1 MRKLV
6 ILILCIAGLSAC
18 SKKKPEV
25 IEPSVVETISA
36 TTIENDKKEAAIAV
50 NKDNKECILN
60 ETPQVTKEKM
70 FDSIL
75 ANYRGKVVLVDFWAT
90 WCGPCM
96 TAMKSMLPM
105 KGEMKGKD
113 VVFLYLTGE
122 TSPLDKFNQAYSTI
136 TGEHYYVSGEQWNYW
151 MKTYEIPG
159 IPTYMIYDRQG
170 KLISRH
176 LGFPGV
182 DEIRKSIA
190 KGL

>member
-1 MRKLV
+1 MKKLV
-6 ILILCIAGLSAC
+6 VLTLCIT
-18 SKKKPEV
+18 
-25 IEPSVVETISA
+25 VVLGCNQKRSESETIR
-36 TTIENDKKEAAIAV
+36 TTENDKMGAAIDA
-50 NKDNKECILN
+50 NKDSKEYVLN
-60 ETPQVTKEKM
+60 ELPPMISQEKM
-70 FDSIL
+70 FEAIL
-75 ANYRGKVVLVDFWAT
+75 AKYKGKVVLVDFWAT

-96 TAMKSMLPM
+96 TAMKSMLPT
-105 KGEMKGKD
+105 KEEMKGKD

-122 TSPLDKFNQAYSTI
+122 TSPLDKFNQAYPTI
-136 TGEHYYVSGEQWNYW
+136 SGEHYYVSGEQWNYW
-151 MKTYEIPG
+151 MNTYEIRG